1 MKIFV
6 IKSYD
11 AVNECITYFN
21 CSVSDAI
28 YKRKIM
34 VSNKITALS
43 KHFVQSFW
51 KKIIHEL
58 ATVHDYL
65 CKEWLA

>member
-43 KHFVQSFW
+43 KHFVQSF
-51 KKIIHEL
+51 
-58 ATVHDYL
+58 
-65 CKEWLA
+65 